1 MISTADESEPEVD
14 ESLAVSDE
22 EYRQWQEQ
30 MKSVGLH
37 YSVLEVIHSLKDK
50 LEDYN
55 RQLENADSPSSVAL
69 YVSDRRWKKVVRLL
83 RAAAFL
89 QGNTE
94 VRLSDCLLM
103 VHCLWNETSQI
114 DWVRDAVLTAV
125 GESVRG
131 YVLNLSGIETDL
143 QALKKEL
150 DSAGALRERA
160 DAGLQLVDTYYYQ
173 VERVRLAGR
182 LLLFASDYQQL
193 DDVGKQFYLHKDK
206 YKTDCYV
213 LKKYD
218 PSMRNKVSPSKVYT
232 LRRGR
237 RSVFINDYE
246 YPCCA
251 LPTVRRCPPW
261 KYRRRKTSPHASAS
275 WNNGSAMQKPIAAT
289 G

>member
-1 MISTADESEPEVD
+1 M
-14 ESLAVSDE
+14 
-22 EYRQWQEQ
+22 
-30 MKSVGLH
+30 
-37 YSVLEVIHSLKDK
+37 
-50 LEDYN
+50 
-55 RQLENADSPSSVAL
+55 
-69 YVSDRRWKKVVRLL
+69 
-83 RAAAFL
+83 
-89 QGNTE
+89 
-94 VRLSDCLLM
+94 RLSDCLLM
-103 VHCLWNETSQI
+103 VHCLWNETGQI

-131 YVLNLSGIETDL
+131 YVLNLSGIEADL

-160 DAGLQLVDTYYYQ
+160 DAGLQLVDAYYYQ

-193 DDVGKQFYLHKDK
+193 DDTGKQFYLHKDK

-218 PSMRNKVSPSKVYT
+218 PSMRGKVSPSKVYT

-246 YPCCA
+246 YHARLYRPA
-251 LPTVRRCPPW
+251 RHGSTVARRPSRPLQSAGTAAQSRGSPL
-261 KYRRRKTSPHASAS
+261 RRLGERRSRLLREPSVCRTKRKRSHEPDTGRADESPVPLSERIGGNETCIPERERGIS
-275 WNNGSAMQKPIAAT
+275 V
-289 G
+289 

>member
-1 MISTADESEPEVD
+1 M
-14 ESLAVSDE
+14 
-22 EYRQWQEQ
+22 
-30 MKSVGLH
+30 
-37 YSVLEVIHSLKDK
+37 LEVIHSLKDK

-55 RQLENADSPSSVAL
+55 RQLENADSPSFVTL
-69 YVSDRRWKKVVRLL
+69 YVSDRRWKKIVRLL
-83 RAAAFL
+83 RASAFL

-160 DAGLQLVDTYYYQ
+160 DAGLQLVDAYYYQ

-193 DDVGKQFYLHKDK
+193 DDVGKQF
-206 YKTDCYV
+206 
-213 LKKYD
+213 
-218 PSMRNKVSPSKVYT
+218 VS
-232 LRRGR
+232 
-237 RSVFINDYE
+237 
-246 YPCCA
+246 A
-251 LPTVRRCPPW
+251 
-261 KYRRRKTSPHASAS
+261 
-275 WNNGSAMQKPIAAT
+275 
-289 G
+289 

>member
-1 MISTADESEPEVD
+1 M
-14 ESLAVSDE
+14 
-22 EYRQWQEQ
+22 
-30 MKSVGLH
+30 
-37 YSVLEVIHSLKDK
+37 
-50 LEDYN
+50 
-55 RQLENADSPSSVAL
+55 
-69 YVSDRRWKKVVRLL
+69 SDRRWKKIVRLL

-131 YVLNLSGIETDL
+131 YVLNLSGIEADL

-193 DDVGKQFYLHKDK
+193 DDTGKQFYLHKDK

-246 YPCCA
+246 YPLLCTPDCA
-251 LPTVRRCPPW
+251 SLPAMEVQAQEDIPARFSQLEQRLSHAEAHCGDWVKEEADYCANHLFVGKREKEAMSRILGEPS
-261 KYRRRKTSPHASAS
+261 KALFRYRNELEEMKHAYRKENEEYPSERPEDGLFGATS
-275 WNNGSAMQKPIAAT
+275 
-289 G
+289 

>member
-1 MISTADESEPEVD
+1 M
-14 ESLAVSDE
+14 
-22 EYRQWQEQ
+22 
-30 MKSVGLH
+30 
-37 YSVLEVIHSLKDK
+37 
-50 LEDYN
+50 
-55 RQLENADSPSSVAL
+55 
-69 YVSDRRWKKVVRLL
+69 
-83 RAAAFL
+83 
-89 QGNTE
+89 
-94 VRLSDCLLM
+94 
-103 VHCLWNETSQI
+103 
-114 DWVRDAVLTAV
+114 
-125 GESVRG
+125 RG

-160 DAGLQLVDTYYYQ
+160 DAGLQLVDAYYYQ

-193 DDVGKQFYLHKDK
+193 DDTGKQFYLHKDK

-251 LPTVRRCPPW
+251 LPTVRPCPPW
-261 KYRRRKTSPHASAS
+261 KYRRRKTSPHASVS